1 MTRKRVLGK
10 GLDALIPAADGLPTA
25 SGGVMQIAVDEI
37 RPNPRQPRGALDPE
51 ELEDLATSIREHGVL
66 QPLLVTRP
74 VDRDGFELIA
84 GHRRLQAAR
93 MAGLRTVPAILRLT
107 SDEEQLEL
115 ALIENM
121 QRTDL
126 NALEAAEGY
135 RRLADDFGLSHEAIA
150 GRVGKSRVAISN
162 TLRLLKLPEAVRRS
176 LAQGAISEGHAR
188 ALLSLPT
195 TQAQTAALQTILRRG
210 LNVRQTEELIR
221 RLAGARAAARARRKR
236 APEETDLEEQLR
248 QSLGTRVTLRR
259 GRNGG
264 SLVIRFYSDEELNA
278 LVDQLL
284 GTARVA

>member
-1 MTRKRVLGK
+1 MSRKRGLGK

-25 SGGVMQIAVDEI
+25 SGGVMQIPVDEI
-37 RPNPRQPRGALDPE
+37 RPNPRQPRAALDPE
-51 ELEDLATSIREHGVL
+51 ELEDLAASIRDHGVL

-74 VDRDGFELIA
+74 TDREGFELIA
-84 GHRRLQAAR
+84 GHRRLEAAR
-93 MAGLRTVPAILRLT
+93 MAGLHTVPAILRLT

-115 ALIENM
+115 ALIENL

-150 GRVGKSRVAISN
+150 ARVGKSRAAISN

-176 LAQGAISEGHAR
+176 LTQGAISEGHAR

-195 TQAQTAALQTILRRG
+195 VQAQTAALQTILRRG
-210 LNVRQTEELIR
+210 LSVRQTEELIH

-248 QSLGTRVTLRR
+248 QTLGTRVTLRR

>member
-150 GRVGKSRVAISN
+150 GRVGKSRVAVSN

-176 LAQGAISEGHAR
+176 LTQGAISEGHAR

>member
-1 MTRKRVLGK
+1 
-10 GLDALIPAADGLPTA
+10 
-25 SGGVMQIAVDEI
+25 
-37 RPNPRQPRGALDPE
+37 
-51 ELEDLATSIREHGVL
+51 
-66 QPLLVTRP
+66 
-74 VDRDGFELIA
+74 
-84 GHRRLQAAR
+84 
-93 MAGLRTVPAILRLT
+93 MAGLHTVPAILRLT

-115 ALIENM
+115 ALIENL

-135 RRLADDFGLSHEAIA
+135 RRLADDFSLSHEAIA
-150 GRVGKSRVAISN
+150 ARVGKSRAAVSN

-195 TQAQTAALQTILRRG
+195 VQAQTAALQTILRRG
-210 LNVRQTEELIR
+210 LSVRQTEELIH

-248 QSLGTRVTLRR
+248 QTLGTRVTLRR